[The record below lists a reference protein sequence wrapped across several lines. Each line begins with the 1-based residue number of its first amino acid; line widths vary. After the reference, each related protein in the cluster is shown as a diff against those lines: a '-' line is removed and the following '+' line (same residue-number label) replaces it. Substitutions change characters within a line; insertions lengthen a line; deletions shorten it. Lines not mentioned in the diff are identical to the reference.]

1 VKVVPG
7 YDGVYGQIVFFEDE
21 NERAEEKE
29 EKFVRQ
35 TVAQR
40 SLTDF
45 M

>member
-1 VKVVPG
+1 MKGVPG
-7 YDGVYGQIVFFEDE
+7 YDGVYGQIIFFEE
-21 NERAEEKE
+21 EEEKVE
-29 EKFVRQ
+29 VKKKFVGQ